1 MSLLTNFLNLFKY
14 QADDADR
21 NETFNFDLGLNDNW
35 DKVDAWATEVDA
47 KLNGLGDGD
56 VSEAIRQ
63 AVNTHD
69 RDAAAHATAIG
80 AHNSDAGAHS
90 AAFAAHN
97 TASDAHSTQFAGK
110 AALGKA
116 YTGTLSVTGWTGS
129 GPYTQVVSIAGLKEP
144 RLRPDFALITSGT
157 KTTDLARWESWA
169 YIQRVVAED
178 GKITVTCYED
188 KPTVALPFTLEVHD

>member
-1 MSLLTNFLNLFKY
+1 MSRKLQLKRGNKAQLPTL
-14 QADDADR
+14 APG
-21 NETFNFDLGLNDNW
+21 EPGW
-35 DKVDAWATEVDA
+35 VVDENRLYIGT
-47 KLNGLGDGD
+47 GDQNIPIGNSGD
-56 VSEAIRQ
+56 I
-63 AVNTHD
+63 
-69 RDAAAHATAIG
+69 
-80 AHNSDAGAHS
+80 
-90 AAFAAHN
+90 AAHN
-97 TASDAHSTQFAGK
+97 TASDAHSAQFAGK

-157 KTTDLARWESWA
+157 KATDLARWESWA